1 MEIRK
6 PLPADASALG
16 EIHVRAWQEGYK
28 GGLMPDDF
36 LRGLSIRER
45 ADMWS
50 DALSRS
56 PRERSAR
63 LVSVDAAGEVRGFIL
78 VGPAE
83 GDANATE
90 GEVYALNV
98 DPAAWGRGHG
108 RSLLAEGAAR
118 LRGAGFD
125 QAILWVHSD
134 NDRARRFYAWAG
146 WVDDGAERRVEVL
159 GVKVPETRYR
169 LSPLP

>member
-1 MEIRK
+1 MQIRE
-6 PLPADASALG
+6 PLPEDASALG

-28 GGLMPDDF
+28 DGLMPDDF
-36 LRGLSIRER
+36 LRSLSAKER
-45 ADMWS
+45 ADMWG
-50 DALSRS
+50 DALSRP

-63 LVSVDAAGEVRGFIL
+63 LVSADADGNVCGFIL

-83 GDANATE
+83 GEADATE

-98 DPAAWGRGHG
+98 DPVVWGHGHG
-108 RSLLAEGAAR
+108 RSLLEEGAAR

-125 QAILWVHSD
+125 QAILWVHSG
-134 NDRARRFYAWAG
+134 NGRARHFYEWAG

-169 LSPLP
+169 RSPLD